1 MKAFTK
7 KNYYGFHAHIKE
19 DMHAK
24 FQLSRVISIFIIF
37 YQLLT
42 AHDSWYEKNTGIFM
56 YTQSDLYDLKLFVF
70 IIYTY

>member
-1 MKAFTK
+1 
-7 KNYYGFHAHIKE
+7 
-19 DMHAK
+19 MHAK